1 MSTHSSISC
10 LENSMDRGG
19 LRTIVH
25 GVAKDSD
32 MTELTHTRNQTFSHN
47 MFFQTF
53 LMETVL
59 CPFLLLSQQGRSCLE
74 P

>member
-19 LRTIVH
+19 LRATVL

-32 MTELTHTRNQTFSHN
+32 MTVLTHTLGTK
-47 MFFQTF
+47 
-53 LMETVL
+53 
-59 CPFLLLSQQGRSCLE
+59 LLARI
-74 P
+74 